1 MSRNTFF
8 SDCKYLLILWST
20 QALSQ
25 LGSSMTGFALV
36 LWSYSQYGSALTTAL
51 LTVCSY
57 APYVLLSIFAGALS
71 DRWDKKRTMLLCDSL
86 AALCTVG
93 VLGLWMTGGLRM
105 GHLYLINALNG
116 L

>member
-36 LWSYSQYGSALTTAL
+36 L
-51 LTVCSY
+51 
-57 APYVLLSIFAGALS
+57 
-71 DRWDKKRTMLLCDSL
+71 
-86 AALCTVG
+86 
-93 VLGLWMTGGLRM
+93 
-105 GHLYLINALNG
+105 
-116 L
+116 